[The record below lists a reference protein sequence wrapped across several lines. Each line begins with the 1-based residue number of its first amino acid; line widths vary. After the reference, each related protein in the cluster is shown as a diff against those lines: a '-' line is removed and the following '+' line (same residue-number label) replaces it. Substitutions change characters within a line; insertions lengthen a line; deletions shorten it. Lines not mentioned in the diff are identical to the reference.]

1 MKLLSFKN
9 NKNSSFGLLEDQ
21 YIIDLKHYFGPNINS
36 LKEALN
42 ILPNNFEF
50 SKLNKMSKLKID
62 DIEFLPPIID
72 PGKIICVGVNYESHR
87 LETKRKENLYP
98 TIFTRFFE
106 SQVGHLE
113 NIIVSKKSYKLDY
126 EGELAVIIGKKG
138 KNLSVQNA
146 MSIVAGYSCYNDAT
160 VRDWQKHSS
169 QFTPGKNF
177 DGTGAFGPFLVT
189 KDEIKEINSL
199 VIQTR
204 LNGEIMQK
212 STIGKLIFSI
222 PELISYCS
230 SFTTLRCGD
239 VIVTGTP
246 GGVGDKRSPQVYLK
260 NGDFVE
266 VEISN
271 IGLLKNYVVDEF

>member
-1 MKLLSFKN
+1 
-9 NKNSSFGLLEDQ
+9 
-21 YIIDLKHYFGPNINS
+21 
-36 LKEALN
+36 
-42 ILPNNFEF
+42 
-50 SKLNKMSKLKID
+50 
-62 DIEFLPPIID
+62 
-72 PGKIICVGVNYESHR
+72 
-87 LETKRKENLYP
+87 
-98 TIFTRFFE
+98 
-106 SQVGHLE
+106 
-113 NIIVSKKSYKLDY
+113 
-126 EGELAVIIGKKG
+126 
-138 KNLSVQNA
+138 